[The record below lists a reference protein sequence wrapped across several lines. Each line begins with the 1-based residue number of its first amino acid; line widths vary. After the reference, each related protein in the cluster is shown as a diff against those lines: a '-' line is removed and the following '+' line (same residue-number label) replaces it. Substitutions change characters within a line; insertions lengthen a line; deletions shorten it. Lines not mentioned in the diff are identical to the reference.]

1 MAGCGCKKRN
11 QPVNNQ
17 TVNIQLTEG
26 SSTPP
31 REITIMEQQLDQII
45 KKVEEINN
53 QTNEENT
60 EGQ

>member
-1 MAGCGCKKRN
+1 MGCGCKKRN

-26 SSTPP
+26 GSTPP
-31 REITIMEQQLDQII
+31 QEITIMEQQLDQII

-53 QTNEENT
+53 QSNEENT

>member
-1 MAGCGCKKRN
+1 MGCGCKKRN
-11 QPVNNQ
+11 QPVSNP
-17 TVNIQLTEG
+17 TVNIQLTESS

-31 REITIMEQQLDQII
+31 QEISIMEQQLDQII

>member
-1 MAGCGCKKRN
+1 MGCGCKKRN
-11 QPVNNQ
+11 QPVSNQ

-26 SSTPP
+26 GSTPP
-31 REITIMEQQLDQII
+31 QEITIMEQQLDQII

-53 QTNEENT
+53 QTNEENP

>member
-1 MAGCGCKKRN
+1 MGCGCKKRN
-11 QPVNNQ
+11 QPVSNQ
-17 TVNIQLTEG
+17 MVNIQLTEG
-26 SSTPP
+26 GSTPP
-31 REITIMEQQLDQII
+31 QEITIMEQQLDQII

>member
-1 MAGCGCKKRN
+1 MGCGCKKRN
-11 QPVNNQ
+11 QPVSNQ

-26 SSTPP
+26 GSTPP
-31 REITIMEQQLDQII
+31 QEITIMEQQLDQII

>member
-1 MAGCGCKKRN
+1 MGCGCKKRN

-26 SSTPP
+26 GSTPP
-31 REITIMEQQLDQII
+31 QEITIMEQQLDQII

-53 QTNEENT
+53 QANEENT

>member
-1 MAGCGCKKRN
+1 MGCGCKKRN

-26 SSTPP
+26 GSTPP
-31 REITIMEQQLDQII
+31 QEITIMEQQLDQII

-53 QTNEENT
+53 QTNEEST

>member
-1 MAGCGCKKRN
+1 MGCGCKKRN
-11 QPVNNQ
+11 QPVSNQ

-26 SSTPP
+26 GLMSPQ
-31 REITIMEQQLDQII
+31 EITIMEQQLDQII

>member
-1 MAGCGCKKRN
+1 MGCGCKKRN

-26 SSTPP
+26 GSTPP
-31 REITIMEQQLDQII
+31 QEITIMEQQLDQII

-53 QTNEENT
+53 
-60 EGQ
+60 